1 MNKTNMAAPSMGFT
15 PEDMKSISSV
25 LGYTGEPSG
34 FANYLSQNP
43 QAHDSFMGI
52 QQQRTQFNNGGF
64 VATQRMA
71 NGGLSQ
77 RQEDYIKQNTA
88 DGNFSGPGFFAVMV
102 NAPDGSGRQVSAR
115 EAYYMQ
121 NPDFRPEVLR
131 PFLAARGILGEEF
144 PDIEGTSKENRI
156 PQPFDSLN
164 QKQEDYIKQYT
175 GPEGYFNMPYQTGA
189 MPGPNA
195 PPPDPDL
202 YYGNLL
208 PTLEARGLIDTRGP
222 FVREG
227 DYDQFGNPTEY
238 TYEQSKQFNEQ
249 VGQPQKPTGYDG
261 QPVNSIF
268 PGGQSSFGLMPKNQV
283 SPIGRESRYYPIDDA
298 RFTPLP
304 MPTQIPQQAPPTTG
318 QVDLSNVNAPQI
330 GVETAQ
336 RLQQPALPAGG
347 VYTAS
352 QTPTEAAQSV
362 APSTALITGDVR
374 VAEAGQA
381 QAAQAI
387 GPTATTAAA
396 ITAAQA
402 APDVRDVATQ
412 TAAAQQAAPTQT
424 ITAAQKADTSVSQ
437 LQAAQT
443 AGTQV
448 QAPTPRQLGA
458 GEVIAAPTG
467 QAAQAAAF
475 VQPTAAVAT
484 PSSQATVQGQLAS
497 LVSQFTD
504 TEVPLWAR
512 GAVDNARAVLQQRG
526 IGASSMAGQ
535 AIVEAAMRAALPIAQ
550 VDAATVAGFEQAN
563 LSNRQ
568 QAAMV
573 SAQYRAQFMQQ
584 EFDTGFQTRVQ
595 NAARVADIANLN
607 FNSGQQIALENARLA
622 QTADLSNLSNKQ
634 ALVMANAAQVAGLE
648 TTNLNNRQQSAVQ
661 NAQNFLQVDMA
672 NLGNSQQTALFN
684 AQNRTQ
690 SILSDVA
697 AENAARQFNA
707 ANEQQL
713 DQFFANLGS
722 QVSQQNSAQQNAI
735 NQFNAGEINTLQR
748 FNSEIVNQRDQ
759 FNAQNQLAI
768 AQSNAQWRRSIATT
782 DTAAVNFQNQLNA
795 QNLLNIS
802 DTAYG
807 NLWQE
812 YRDVMEFAW
821 TSSENEAERLAAM
834 TIAQLN
840 AKARS
845 DLGEYTANRNSIGQI
860 GGLVADI
867 FKVPFSNKMAKLPF
881 FN

>member
-1 MNKTNMAAPSMGFT
+1 MNKTNMATPSMGFT
-15 PEDMKSISSV
+15 PEDIKNISNV

-34 FANYLSQNP
+34 FADYLSKNP

-52 QQQRTQFNNGGF
+52 QKQRLQFDNGGF
-64 VATQRMA
+64 VATQHMA

-77 RQEDYIKQNTA
+77 RQEDYIKQNTFA
-88 DGNFSGPGFFAVMV
+88 GNFQPPMFIQPMV
-102 NAPDGSGRQVSAR
+102 TAPDGSGRQVSAS

-131 PFLAARGILGEEF
+131 PFL
-144 PDIEGTSKENRI
+144 DN
-156 PQPFDSLN
+156 
-164 QKQEDYIKQYT
+164 
-175 GPEGYFNMPYQTGA
+175 
-189 MPGPNA
+189 
-195 PPPDPDL
+195 
-202 YYGNLL
+202 
-208 PTLEARGLIDTRGP
+208 RGLSGAFLGTEET
-222 FVREG
+222 FK
-227 DYDQFGNPTEY
+227 NP
-238 TYEQSKQFNEQ
+238 N
-249 VGQPQKPTGYDG
+249 PNLDNWGYI
-261 QPVNSIF
+261 P
-268 PGGQSSFGLMPKNQV
+268 PK
-283 SPIGRESRYYPIDDA
+283 
-298 RFTPLP
+298 
-304 MPTQIPQQAPPTTG
+304 APPTKD
-318 QVDLSNVNAPQI
+318 QVDLSQIQAPQI

-347 VYTAS
+347 VYTAA

-387 GPTATTAAA
+387 APTATTAAA

-402 APDVRDVATQ
+402 APDVRDVAAQT
-412 TAAAQQAAPTQT
+412 TAAQLAAPTQT
-424 ITAAQKADTSVSQ
+424 IQAAQQTETAVGQ
-437 LQAAQT
+437 IPAAQT
-443 AGTQV
+443 AGV
-448 QAPTPRQLGA
+448 QIQPVAARQLQA

-467 QAAQAAAF
+467 QAAQAAQF
-475 VQPTAAVAT
+475 VQPTAAVAE
-484 PSSQATVQGQLAS
+484 PSKQATVQGQLES
-497 LVSQFTD
+497 LISQFTD
-504 TEVPLWAR
+504 KEVPLWAR

-584 EFDTGFQTRVQ
+584 EFDQGFQTRVQ

-607 FNSGQQIALENARLA
+607 FTSEQQVALENARLA
-622 QTADLSNLSNKQ
+622 QTTDLNNLSNRQ
-634 ALVMANAAQVAGLE
+634 ALVMANAAQIAGLE
-648 TTNLNNRQQSAVQ
+648 TANLNNRQQTAVQ

-684 AQNRTQ
+684 AQNRIQ

-713 DQFFANLGS
+713 DQFFANLGT

-768 AQSNAQWRRSIATT
+768 AQSNAQWRREIATT
-782 DTAAVNFQNQLNA
+782 DTAAINFQNQLNA
-795 QNLLNIS
+795 QNLLEIS
-802 DTAYG
+802 NTAYN

-812 YRDVMEFAW
+812 YRDTIEWAW
-821 TSSENEAERLAAM
+821 SSSENEYERLAAM
-834 TIAQLN
+834 TVAQIN
-840 AKARS
+840 AKARQ
-845 DLGEYTANRNSIGQI
+845 DLAEYTENKKSIGSI
-860 GGLVADI
+860 GGFVADL
-867 FKVPFSNKMAKLPF
+867 FKAGLTTKVTGWF
-881 FN
+881 

>member
-1 MNKTNMAAPSMGFT
+1 MATPSMGFT
-15 PEDMKSISSV
+15 PEDMKNISNV

-34 FANYLSQNP
+34 FADYLSKNP

-52 QQQRTQFNNGGF
+52 QQQRLQFDNGGF
-64 VATQRMA
+64 VATQHMA
-71 NGGLSQ
+71 NGG
-77 RQEDYIKQNTA
+77 Y
-88 DGNFSGPGFFAVMV
+88 FSGATIGDMV
-102 NAPDGSGRQVSAR
+102 TLPDGSMV
-115 EAYYMQ
+115 
-121 NPDFRPEVLR
+121 
-131 PFLAARGILGEEF
+131 
-144 PDIEGTSKENRI
+144 NRR
-156 PQPFDSLN
+156 
-164 QKQEDYIKQYT
+164 T
-175 GPEGYFNMPYQTGA
+175 FNA
-189 MPGPNA
+189 M
-195 PPPDPDL
+195 
-202 YYGNLL
+202 
-208 PTLEARGLIDTRGP
+208 
-222 FVREG
+222 
-227 DYDQFGNPTEY
+227 
-238 TYEQSKQFNEQ
+238 
-249 VGQPQKPTGYDG
+249 
-261 QPVNSIF
+261 
-268 PGGQSSFGLMPKNQV
+268 
-283 SPIGRESRYYPIDDA
+283 
-298 RFTPLP
+298 
-304 MPTQIPQQAPPTTG
+304 QQAPPTTD
-318 QVDLSNVNAPQI
+318 QVDLSQVQAPQI

-381 QAAQAI
+381 QAAQAAA
-387 GPTATTAAA
+387 PTATTAAA

-402 APDVRDVATQ
+402 TPDIRDVAAQTTAAPTQ
-412 TAAAQQAAPTQT
+412 AITAAQQAD
-424 ITAAQKADTSVSQ
+424 TAVSQ

-443 AGTQV
+443 AGTQI

-458 GEVIAAPTG
+458 GETIAAPTG
-467 QAAQAAAF
+467 QAAQAATF
-475 VQPTAAVAT
+475 VQPTAAVGT

-497 LVSQFTD
+497 LVSEFTD

-584 EFDTGFQTRVQ
+584 EFDQGFQTRVQ
-595 NAARVADIANLN
+595 NAARVSDIANLN
-607 FNSGQQIALENARLA
+607 FNSQQQIALENARLA
-622 QTADLSNLSNKQ
+622 QTADLNNLNNKQ

-648 TTNLNNRQQSAVQ
+648 TANLNNRQQSAVQ

-672 NLGNSQQTALFN
+672 NLGNSQQAALFN
-684 AQNRTQ
+684 SQSRNQ
-690 SILSDVA
+690 SILSDTA
-697 AENAARQFNA
+697 AENAAKQFNA
-707 ANEQQL
+707 TNQQQT

-722 QVSQQNSAQQNAI
+722 QVSQQNSAQANAI

-768 AQSNAQWRRSIATT
+768 AQSNAQWRRSLATT

-795 QNLLNIS
+795 QNLLDIS
-802 DTAYG
+802 NTAYS

-812 YRDVMEFAW
+812 YRDVMEW
-821 TSSENEAERLAAM
+821 SWSSGENEAERLAAM
-834 TIAQLN
+834 TVAQIN

-845 DLGEYTANRNSIGQI
+845 DLAEYQANRENTKAI
-860 GGLVADI
+860 GGLVGNI
-867 FKVPFSNKMAKLPF
+867 FTDVLKTGASNIIGKIPLIGGLF
-881 FN
+881 G

>member
-1 MNKTNMAAPSMGFT
+1 MNKTNMATPSMGFT
-15 PEDMKSISSV
+15 PEDIKNISNV

-34 FANYLSQNP
+34 FADYLSKNP

-52 QQQRTQFNNGGF
+52 QKQRLQFDNGGF
-64 VATQRMA
+64 VATQHMA

-77 RQEDYIKQNTA
+77 RQEDYIKQNTGS
-88 DGNFSGPGFFAVMV
+88 DGNFQPPMFIQPMV
-102 NAPDGSGRQVSAR
+102 TAPDGSGRQVSAS

-131 PFLAARGILGEEF
+131 PFL
-144 PDIEGTSKENRI
+144 DN
-156 PQPFDSLN
+156 
-164 QKQEDYIKQYT
+164 
-175 GPEGYFNMPYQTGA
+175 
-189 MPGPNA
+189 
-195 PPPDPDL
+195 
-202 YYGNLL
+202 
-208 PTLEARGLIDTRGP
+208 RGLSGAFLGTEETFKNPDFRPEVLPFLDNRVPRPGGLSGTFIDTEET
-222 FVREG
+222 FK
-227 DYDQFGNPTEY
+227 NP
-238 TYEQSKQFNEQ
+238 N
-249 VGQPQKPTGYDG
+249 PNLDNWGYI
-261 QPVNSIF
+261 P
-268 PGGQSSFGLMPKNQV
+268 PK
-283 SPIGRESRYYPIDDA
+283 
-298 RFTPLP
+298 
-304 MPTQIPQQAPPTTG
+304 APPTKD
-318 QVDLSNVNAPQI
+318 QVDLSQIQAPQI

-347 VYTAS
+347 VYTAA

-374 VAEAGQA
+374 VAQAGQA

-387 GPTATTAAA
+387 APTATTAAA

-402 APDVRDVATQ
+402 APDVRDVAAQT
-412 TAAAQQAAPTQT
+412 TAAQLAAPTQT
-424 ITAAQKADTSVSQ
+424 IQAAQQTETAVGQ
-437 LQAAQT
+437 IPAAQT
-443 AGTQV
+443 AGV
-448 QAPTPRQLGA
+448 QIQPVAARQLQA

-467 QAAQAAAF
+467 QAAQAAQF
-475 VQPTAAVAT
+475 VQPTAAVAE
-484 PSSQATVQGQLAS
+484 PSKQATVQGQLES
-497 LVSQFTD
+497 LISQFTD
-504 TEVPLWAR
+504 KEVPLWAR

-584 EFDTGFQTRVQ
+584 EFDQGFQTRVQ

-607 FNSGQQIALENARLA
+607 FTSEQQVALENARLA
-622 QTADLSNLSNKQ
+622 QTTDLNNLSNRQ
-634 ALVMANAAQVAGLE
+634 ALVMANAAQIAGLE
-648 TTNLNNRQQSAVQ
+648 TANLNNRQQTAVQ

-684 AQNRTQ
+684 AQNRIQ

-713 DQFFANLGS
+713 DQFFANLGT

-768 AQSNAQWRRSIATT
+768 AQSNAQWRREIATT
-782 DTAAVNFQNQLNA
+782 DTAAINFQNQLNA
-795 QNLLNIS
+795 QNLLEIS
-802 DTAYG
+802 NTAYN

-812 YRDVMEFAW
+812 YRDTIEWAW
-821 TSSENEAERLAAM
+821 SSSENEYERLAAM
-834 TIAQLN
+834 TVAQIN
-840 AKARS
+840 AKARQ
-845 DLGEYTANRNSIGQI
+845 DLAEYTENKKSIGSI
-860 GGLVADI
+860 GGFVADL
-867 FKVPFSNKMAKLPF
+867 FKAGLTTKVTGWF
-881 FN
+881 

>member
-1 MNKTNMAAPSMGFT
+1 MNKTNMATPSMGFT
-15 PEDMKSISSV
+15 PEDIKNISNV

-34 FANYLSQNP
+34 FADYLSKNP

-52 QQQRTQFNNGGF
+52 QKQRLQFDNGGF
-64 VATQRMA
+64 VATQYMA
-71 NGGLSQ
+71 NGGLAQGQYASDDPVLYDFLNAGYLGGTPFFNERTGQ
-77 RQEDYIKQNTA
+77 YIPSITLSDGRTLTREQFDSMRSASDLDAPYKPDVYNT
-88 DGNFSGPGFFAVMV
+88 GNTTTNLLPNQIPQQQQYQFRTHVMT
-102 NAPDGSGRQVSAR
+102 NPDGSAMNREDMAR
-115 EAYYMQ
+115 YNARM
-121 NPDFRPEVLR
+121 
-131 PFLAARGILGEEF
+131 AAR
-144 PDIEGTSKENRI
+144 
-156 PQPFDSLN
+156 
-164 QKQEDYIKQYT
+164 
-175 GPEGYFNMPYQTGA
+175 
-189 MPGPNA
+189 
-195 PPPDPDL
+195 
-202 YYGNLL
+202 
-208 PTLEARGLIDTRGP
+208 
-222 FVREG
+222 
-227 DYDQFGNPTEY
+227 
-238 TYEQSKQFNEQ
+238 
-249 VGQPQKPTGYDG
+249 
-261 QPVNSIF
+261 
-268 PGGQSSFGLMPKNQV
+268 QSSN
-283 SPIGRESRYYPIDDA
+283 I
-298 RFTPLP
+298 TPLP
-304 MPTQIPQQAPPTTG
+304 TPISQQAPPTTD
-318 QVDLSNVNAPQI
+318 QVDLSQVQAPQI

-347 VYTAS
+347 VYTAA

-387 GPTATTAAA
+387 APTATTAAA

-402 APDVRDVATQ
+402 APDVRDVAAQT
-412 TAAAQQAAPTQT
+412 TAAQLAAPTQT
-424 ITAAQKADTSVSQ
+424 IQAAQQTETAVGQ
-437 LQAAQT
+437 IPAAQT
-443 AGTQV
+443 AGV
-448 QAPTPRQLGA
+448 QIQPVAARQLQA

-467 QAAQAAAF
+467 QAAQAAQF
-475 VQPTAAVAT
+475 VQPTAAVAE
-484 PSSQATVQGQLAS
+484 PSKQATVQGQLES
-497 LVSQFTD
+497 LISQFTD
-504 TEVPLWAR
+504 KEVPLWAR

-550 VDAATVAGFEQAN
+550 VDAATISQFEQQN

-584 EFDTGFQTRVQ
+584 EFDQGFQTRVQ

-607 FNSGQQIALENARLA
+607 FTSEQQVALENSRLA
-622 QTADLSNLSNKQ
+622 QTTDLNNLSNRQ
-634 ALVMANAAQVAGLE
+634 ALVMANAAQIAGLE
-648 TTNLNNRQQSAVQ
+648 IANLNNRQQTAVQ

-713 DQFFANLGS
+713 DQFYANLGA

-768 AQSNAQWRRSIATT
+768 AQSNAQWRREIATT
-782 DTAAVNFQNQLNA
+782 DTAAINFQNQLNA
-795 QNLLNIS
+795 QNLLEISNI
-802 DTAYG
+802 AYN

-812 YRDVMEFAW
+812 YRDTMEWAW
-821 TSSENEAERLAAM
+821 SSSENEAERFAAM
-834 TIAQLN
+834 TVAQIN
-840 AKARS
+840 AKARQ
-845 DLGEYTANRNSIGQI
+845 DLAEYTANRESIGGI
-860 GGLVADI
+860 AGFVADI
-867 FKVPFSNKMAKLPF
+867 FKSSLTTKVTGLFGKK
-881 FN
+881 

>member
-1 MNKTNMAAPSMGFT
+1 MNKTNMATPSMGFT
-15 PEDMKSISSV
+15 PEDIKNISNV

-34 FANYLSQNP
+34 FADYLSKNP

-52 QQQRTQFNNGGF
+52 QKQRLQFDNGGF
-64 VATQRMA
+64 VATQHMA

-77 RQEDYIKQNTA
+77 RQEDYIKQNTGS
-88 DGNFSGPGFFAVMV
+88 DGNFQPPMFIQPMV
-102 NAPDGSGRQVSAR
+102 TAPDGSGRQVSAS

-131 PFLAARGILGEEF
+131 PFL
-144 PDIEGTSKENRI
+144 DN
-156 PQPFDSLN
+156 
-164 QKQEDYIKQYT
+164 
-175 GPEGYFNMPYQTGA
+175 
-189 MPGPNA
+189 
-195 PPPDPDL
+195 
-202 YYGNLL
+202 
-208 PTLEARGLIDTRGP
+208 RGLSGAFLGTEETFKNPDFRPEVLPFLDNRVPRPGGLSGTFIDTEET
-222 FVREG
+222 FK
-227 DYDQFGNPTEY
+227 NP
-238 TYEQSKQFNEQ
+238 N
-249 VGQPQKPTGYDG
+249 PNLDNWGYI
-261 QPVNSIF
+261 P
-268 PGGQSSFGLMPKNQV
+268 PK
-283 SPIGRESRYYPIDDA
+283 
-298 RFTPLP
+298 
-304 MPTQIPQQAPPTTG
+304 APPTKD
-318 QVDLSNVNAPQI
+318 QVDLSQIQAPQI

-347 VYTAS
+347 VYTAA

-387 GPTATTAAA
+387 APTATTAAA

-402 APDVRDVATQ
+402 APDVRDVAAQT
-412 TAAAQQAAPTQT
+412 TAAQLAAPTQT
-424 ITAAQKADTSVSQ
+424 IQAAQQTETAVGQ
-437 LQAAQT
+437 IPAAQT
-443 AGTQV
+443 AGV
-448 QAPTPRQLGA
+448 QIQPVAARQLQA

-467 QAAQAAAF
+467 QAAQAAQF
-475 VQPTAAVAT
+475 VQPTAAVAE
-484 PSSQATVQGQLAS
+484 PSKQATVQGQLES
-497 LVSQFTD
+497 LISQFTD
-504 TEVPLWAR
+504 KEVPLWAR

-584 EFDTGFQTRVQ
+584 EFDQGFQTRVQ

-607 FNSGQQIALENARLA
+607 FTSEQQVALENARLA
-622 QTADLSNLSNKQ
+622 QTTDLNNLSNRQ
-634 ALVMANAAQVAGLE
+634 ALVMANAAQIAGLE
-648 TTNLNNRQQSAVQ
+648 TANLNNRQQTAVQ

-684 AQNRTQ
+684 AQNRIQ

-713 DQFFANLGS
+713 DQFFANLGT

-768 AQSNAQWRRSIATT
+768 AQSNAQWRREIATT
-782 DTAAVNFQNQLNA
+782 DTAAINFQNQLNA
-795 QNLLNIS
+795 QNLLEIS
-802 DTAYG
+802 NTAYN

-812 YRDVMEFAW
+812 YRDTIEWAW
-821 TSSENEAERLAAM
+821 SSSENEYERLAAM
-834 TIAQLN
+834 TVAQIN
-840 AKARS
+840 AKARQ
-845 DLGEYTANRNSIGQI
+845 DLAEYTENKKSIGSI
-860 GGLVADI
+860 GGFVADL
-867 FKVPFSNKMAKLPF
+867 FKAGLTTKVTGWF
-881 FN
+881 

>member
-1 MNKTNMAAPSMGFT
+1 MNKTNMATPSMGFT
-15 PEDMKSISSV
+15 PEDIKNISNV

-34 FANYLSQNP
+34 FADYLSKNP

-52 QQQRTQFNNGGF
+52 QKQRLQFDNGGF
-64 VATQRMA
+64 VATQHMA

-77 RQEDYIKQNTA
+77 RQEDYIKQNTFA
-88 DGNFSGPGFFAVMV
+88 GNFQPPMFIQPMV
-102 NAPDGSGRQVSAR
+102 TAPDGSGRQVSAS

-131 PFLAARGILGEEF
+131 PFL
-144 PDIEGTSKENRI
+144 DN
-156 PQPFDSLN
+156 
-164 QKQEDYIKQYT
+164 
-175 GPEGYFNMPYQTGA
+175 
-189 MPGPNA
+189 
-195 PPPDPDL
+195 
-202 YYGNLL
+202 
-208 PTLEARGLIDTRGP
+208 RGLSGAFLGTEET
-222 FVREG
+222 FK
-227 DYDQFGNPTEY
+227 NP
-238 TYEQSKQFNEQ
+238 N
-249 VGQPQKPTGYDG
+249 PNLDNWGYI
-261 QPVNSIF
+261 P
-268 PGGQSSFGLMPKNQV
+268 PK
-283 SPIGRESRYYPIDDA
+283 
-298 RFTPLP
+298 
-304 MPTQIPQQAPPTTG
+304 APPTKD
-318 QVDLSNVNAPQI
+318 QVDLSQIQAPQI

-347 VYTAS
+347 VYTAA

-374 VAEAGQA
+374 VAQAGQA

-387 GPTATTAAA
+387 APTATTAAA

-402 APDVRDVATQ
+402 APDVRDVAAQT
-412 TAAAQQAAPTQT
+412 TAAQLAAPTQT
-424 ITAAQKADTSVSQ
+424 IQAAQQTETAVGQ
-437 LQAAQT
+437 IPAAQT
-443 AGTQV
+443 AGV
-448 QAPTPRQLGA
+448 QIQPVAARQLQA

-467 QAAQAAAF
+467 QAAQAAQF
-475 VQPTAAVAT
+475 VQPTAAVAE
-484 PSSQATVQGQLAS
+484 PSKQATVQGQLES
-497 LVSQFTD
+497 LISQFTD
-504 TEVPLWAR
+504 KEVPLWAR

-584 EFDTGFQTRVQ
+584 EFDQGFQTRVQ

-607 FNSGQQIALENARLA
+607 FTSEQQVALENARLA
-622 QTADLSNLSNKQ
+622 QTTDLNNLSNRQ
-634 ALVMANAAQVAGLE
+634 ALVMANAAQIAGLE
-648 TTNLNNRQQSAVQ
+648 TANLNNRQQTAVQ

-684 AQNRTQ
+684 AQNRIQ

-713 DQFFANLGS
+713 DQFFANLGT

-768 AQSNAQWRRSIATT
+768 AQSNAQWRREIATT
-782 DTAAVNFQNQLNA
+782 DTAAINFQNQLNA
-795 QNLLNIS
+795 QNLLEIS
-802 DTAYG
+802 NTAYN

-812 YRDVMEFAW
+812 YRDTIEWAW
-821 TSSENEAERLAAM
+821 SSSENEYERLAAM
-834 TIAQLN
+834 TVAQIN
-840 AKARS
+840 AKARQ
-845 DLGEYTANRNSIGQI
+845 DLAEYTANRESIGSI
-860 GGLVADI
+860 GGFVADL
-867 FKVPFSNKMAKLPF
+867 FKAGLTTKVTGWF
-881 FN
+881 

>member
-1 MNKTNMAAPSMGFT
+1 MNKTNMATPSMGFT
-15 PEDMKSISSV
+15 PEDIKNISNV

-34 FANYLSQNP
+34 FADYLSKNP

-52 QQQRTQFNNGGF
+52 QKQRLQFDNGGF
-64 VATQRMA
+64 VATQHMA
-71 NGGLSQ
+71 NGGLNQ
-77 RQEDYIKQNTA
+77 KQEDYIKRHTGP
-88 DGNFSGPGFFAVMV
+88 DGYYREPAFIQPMV
-102 NAPDGSGRQVSAR
+102 PAPDGSGRQVSAR

-121 NPDFRPEVLR
+121 NPDFNYN
-131 PFLAARGILGEEF
+131 
-144 PDIEGTSKENRI
+144 T
-156 PQPFDSLN
+156 
-164 QKQEDYIKQYT
+164 
-175 GPEGYFNMPYQTGA
+175 
-189 MPGPNA
+189 
-195 PPPDPDL
+195 
-202 YYGNLL
+202 LL

-222 FVREG
+222 FFKEG
-227 DYDQFGNPTEY
+227 DYDKFGNPTEY
-238 TYEQSKQFNEQ
+238 TYEQSKQPNFSDPYLENYRFVGPTHLSLPQ
-249 VGQPQKPTGYDG
+249 VYNTGNTTTNLQKGNFG
-261 QPVNSIF
+261 NIF
-268 PGGQSSFGLMPKNQV
+268 PA
-283 SPIGRESRYYPIDDA
+283 ETYPENTDY
-298 RFTPLP
+298 RWGY
-304 MPTQIPQQAPPTTG
+304 MPTPISQNPNPNLDNWGYIPPKAPPTKD
-318 QVDLSNVNAPQI
+318 QVDLSQIQAPQI

-347 VYTAS
+347 VYTAA

-374 VAEAGQA
+374 VAQAGQA
-381 QAAQAI
+381 QAAQSIA
-387 GPTATTAAA
+387 PTATTAAA

-402 APDVRDVATQ
+402 APDVRDVAAQT
-412 TAAAQQAAPTQT
+412 TAAQLAAPTQT
-424 ITAAQKADTSVSQ
+424 IQAAQQTETAVGQ
-437 LQAAQT
+437 IPAAQT
-443 AGTQV
+443 AGV
-448 QAPTPRQLGA
+448 QIQPVAARQLQA

-467 QAAQAAAF
+467 QAAQAAQF
-475 VQPTAAVAT
+475 VQPTAAVAE
-484 PSSQATVQGQLAS
+484 PSKQATVQGQLES
-497 LVSQFTD
+497 LISQFTD
-504 TEVPLWAR
+504 KEVPLWAR

-584 EFDTGFQTRVQ
+584 EFDQGFQTRVQ

-607 FNSGQQIALENARLA
+607 FTSEQQVALENARLA
-622 QTADLSNLSNKQ
+622 QTTDLNNLSNRQ
-634 ALVMANAAQVAGLE
+634 ALVMANAAQIAGLE
-648 TTNLNNRQQSAVQ
+648 TANLNNRQQTAVQ

-684 AQNRTQ
+684 AQNRIQ

-713 DQFFANLGS
+713 DQFFANLGT

-768 AQSNAQWRRSIATT
+768 AQSNAQWRREIATT
-782 DTAAVNFQNQLNA
+782 DTAAINFQNQLNA
-795 QNLLNIS
+795 QNLLEIS
-802 DTAYG
+802 NTAYN

-812 YRDVMEFAW
+812 YRDTVEWAW
-821 TSSENEAERLAAM
+821 SSSENEYERLAAM
-834 TIAQLN
+834 TVAQIN
-840 AKARS
+840 AKARQ
-845 DLGEYTANRNSIGQI
+845 DLAEYTANRESIGSI
-860 GGLVADI
+860 GGFIADL
-867 FKVPFSNKMAKLPF
+867 FKASLTTKVTGWF
-881 FN
+881 

>member
-64 VATQRMA
+64 VATQHMA
-71 NGGLSQ
+71 NGGYAGD
-77 RQEDYIKQNTA
+77 RAYGRNPY
-88 DGNFSGPGFFAVMV
+88 GNQAIGGPG
-102 NAPDGSGRQVSAR
+102 
-115 EAYYMQ
+115 
-121 NPDFRPEVLR
+121 
-131 PFLAARGILGEEF
+131 I
-144 PDIEGTSKENRI
+144 
-156 PQPFDSLN
+156 N
-164 QKQEDYIKQYT
+164 QKQEDYIRQNID
-175 GPEGYFNMPYQTGA
+175 PNDGYYREPGRFHV
-189 MPGPNA
+189 MPGPNT

-202 YYGNLL
+202 YYDNLL
-208 PTLEARGLIDTRGP
+208 PTLEARGLIDKTGP
-222 FVREG
+222 FFREG
-227 DYDQFGNPTEY
+227 DRDQFGNPTAY
-238 TYEQSKQFNEQ
+238 TYEQSKQLNEQ
-249 VGQPQKPTGYDG
+249 LKRPTGYDG
-261 QPVNSIF
+261 RNVGQILPV
-268 PGGQSSFGLMPKNQV
+268 GAADQSALDMFRMGMPVDPQAGN
-283 SPIGRESRYYPIDDA
+283 IM
-298 RFTPLP
+298 P
-304 MPTQIPQQAPPTTG
+304 MPTQIPQQAPPTTD

-387 GPTATTAAA
+387 GPTESTAAA

-402 APDVRDVATQ
+402 APDVRDVASAT
-412 TAAAQQAAPTQT
+412 AAQQAAPTQ
-424 ITAAQKADTSVSQ
+424 ITAAQQAGTAVSQ
-437 LQAAQT
+437 LQGAQT

-448 QAPTPRQLGA
+448 QAPTARQLGA

-475 VQPTAAVAT
+475 VQPTAAVGT

-607 FNSGQQIALENARLA
+607 FNSEQQIALENSRLA

-648 TTNLNNRQQSAVQ
+648 TTNLNNRQQSSVQ

-672 NLGNSQQTALFN
+672 NLANSQQTALFN

-690 SILSDVA
+690 SILSDTA

-768 AQSNAQWRRSIATT
+768 AQSNAQWRRSLATT

-795 QNLLNIS
+795 QNLLDIS
-802 DTAYG
+802 NTAYS

-812 YRDVMEFAW
+812 YRDVMEW
-821 TSSENEAERLAAM
+821 SWSSGENESERLAAM
-834 TIAQLN
+834 TVAQIN
-840 AKARS
+840 AKARQ
-845 DLGEYTANRNSIGQI
+845 DLAEYTANRENVKGI
-860 GGLVADI
+860 GGFVGDI
-867 FKVPFSNKMAKLPF
+867 FSGVLKAGVSKILPF
-881 FN
+881 

>member
-1 MNKTNMAAPSMGFT
+1 MNKTNMATPSMGFT
-15 PEDMKSISSV
+15 PEDIKNISNV

-34 FANYLSQNP
+34 FADYLSKNP

-52 QQQRTQFNNGGF
+52 QKQRLQFDNGGF
-64 VATQRMA
+64 VATQHMA

-77 RQEDYIKQNTA
+77 RQEDYIKQNTFA
-88 DGNFSGPGFFAVMV
+88 GNFQPPMFIQPMV
-102 NAPDGSGRQVSAR
+102 TAPDGSGRQVSAS

-131 PFLAARGILGEEF
+131 PFL
-144 PDIEGTSKENRI
+144 DN
-156 PQPFDSLN
+156 
-164 QKQEDYIKQYT
+164 
-175 GPEGYFNMPYQTGA
+175 
-189 MPGPNA
+189 
-195 PPPDPDL
+195 
-202 YYGNLL
+202 
-208 PTLEARGLIDTRGP
+208 RGLSGAFLGTEET
-222 FVREG
+222 FK
-227 DYDQFGNPTEY
+227 NP
-238 TYEQSKQFNEQ
+238 N
-249 VGQPQKPTGYDG
+249 PNLDNWGYI
-261 QPVNSIF
+261 P
-268 PGGQSSFGLMPKNQV
+268 PK
-283 SPIGRESRYYPIDDA
+283 
-298 RFTPLP
+298 
-304 MPTQIPQQAPPTTG
+304 APPTKD
-318 QVDLSNVNAPQI
+318 QVDLSQIQAPQI

-347 VYTAS
+347 VYTAA

-387 GPTATTAAA
+387 APTATTAAA

-402 APDVRDVATQ
+402 APDVRDVAAQT
-412 TAAAQQAAPTQT
+412 TAAQLAAPTQT
-424 ITAAQKADTSVSQ
+424 IQAAQQTETAVGQ
-437 LQAAQT
+437 IPAAQT
-443 AGTQV
+443 AGV
-448 QAPTPRQLGA
+448 QIQPVAARQLQA

-467 QAAQAAAF
+467 QAAQAAQF
-475 VQPTAAVAT
+475 VQPTAAVAE
-484 PSSQATVQGQLAS
+484 PSKQATVQGQLES
-497 LVSQFTD
+497 LISQFTD
-504 TEVPLWAR
+504 KEVPLWAR

-584 EFDTGFQTRVQ
+584 EFDQGFQTRVQ

-607 FNSGQQIALENARLA
+607 FTSEQQVALENARLA
-622 QTADLSNLSNKQ
+622 QTTDLNNLSNRQ
-634 ALVMANAAQVAGLE
+634 ALVMANAAQIAGLE
-648 TTNLNNRQQSAVQ
+648 TANLNNRQQTAVQ

-684 AQNRTQ
+684 AQNRIQ

-713 DQFFANLGS
+713 DQFFANLGT

-768 AQSNAQWRRSIATT
+768 AQSNAQWRREIATT
-782 DTAAVNFQNQLNA
+782 DTAAINFQNQLNA
-795 QNLLNIS
+795 QNLLEIS
-802 DTAYG
+802 NTAYN

-812 YRDVMEFAW
+812 YRDTIEWAW
-821 TSSENEAERLAAM
+821 SSSENEYERLAAM
-834 TIAQLN
+834 TVAQIN
-840 AKARS
+840 AKARQ
-845 DLGEYTANRNSIGQI
+845 DLAEYTANKESIGSI
-860 GGLVADI
+860 GGFVADL
-867 FKVPFSNKMAKLPF
+867 FKAGLTTKVTGWF
-881 FN
+881 

>member
-1 MNKTNMAAPSMGFT
+1 MATPSMGFT
-15 PEDMKSISSV
+15 PEDMKNISNV

-34 FANYLSQNP
+34 FADYLSKNP

-52 QQQRTQFNNGGF
+52 QKQRLQFDNGGF
-64 VATQRMA
+64 VATQYMA
-71 NGGLSQ
+71 NGG
-77 RQEDYIKQNTA
+77 
-88 DGNFSGPGFFAVMV
+88 
-102 NAPDGSGRQVSAR
+102 
-115 EAYYMQ
+115 
-121 NPDFRPEVLR
+121 
-131 PFLAARGILGEEF
+131 
-144 PDIEGTSKENRI
+144 
-156 PQPFDSLN
+156 LN
-164 QKQEDYIKQYT
+164 QKQEDYIKQNT
-175 GPEGYFNMPYQTGA
+175 GPDGYFSPPARILPY
-189 MPGPNA
+189 PA
-195 PPPDPDL
+195 PPGDPDFD
-202 YYGNLL
+202 YNTLL

-222 FVREG
+222 FVKEG
-227 DYDQFGNPTEY
+227 DFDQFGNPTEY
-238 TYEQSKQFNEQ
+238 TYEQSKQPNFRN
-249 VGQPQKPTGYDG
+249 
-261 QPVNSIF
+261 PV
-268 PGGQSSFGLMPKNQV
+268 
-283 SPIGRESRYYPIDDA
+283 
-298 RFTPLP
+298 
-304 MPTQIPQQAPPTTG
+304 QIPQQAPPTTG
-318 QVDLSNVNAPQI
+318 QVDLSQVQVPQI

-347 VYTAS
+347 VYTAA

-387 GPTATTAAA
+387 APTATTAAA

-402 APDVRDVATQ
+402 APDVRDVAAQ
-412 TAAAQQAAPTQT
+412 TAAAQQAAPTQA
-424 ITAAQKADTSVSQ
+424 ITAAQQAGTAVSQ

-443 AGTQV
+443 AATQV

-467 QAAQAAAF
+467 QAAQAATF
-475 VQPTAAVAT
+475 VQPTAAVGT

-497 LVSQFTD
+497 LVSEFTD

-550 VDAATVAGFEQAN
+550 VDAATVSRFEQAN

-584 EFDTGFQTRVQ
+584 EFDQGFQTRVQ
-595 NAARVADIANLN
+595 NAARVSDIANLN
-607 FNSGQQIALENARLA
+607 FNSQQQIALENAKLA

-634 ALVMANAAQVAGLE
+634 ALVMANAAQIAGLE
-648 TTNLNNRQQSAVQ
+648 TANLNNRQQSAVQ

-690 SILSDVA
+690 SILSDTA

-722 QVSQQNSAQQNAI
+722 QISQQNSAQQNAI

-802 DTAYG
+802 DTAYS

-845 DLGEYTANRNSIGQI
+845 DLGEYTANRNAIGQI

-867 FKVPFSNKMAKLPF
+867 FKTPLTGLVTKLPF

>member
-64 VATQRMA
+64 VATQHMA
-71 NGGLSQ
+71 NGGSV
-77 RQEDYIKQNTA
+77 QNTGLRI
-88 DGNFSGPGFFAVMV
+88 DGDPVLDDFLNRGYFGGTPFF
-102 NAPDGSGRQVSAR
+102 NESTGQYIPSLTLSDGRTLTR
-115 EAYYMQ
+115 EQ
-121 NPDFRPEVLR
+121 
-131 PFLAARGILGEEF
+131 
-144 PDIEGTSKENRI
+144 
-156 PQPFDSLN
+156 FDSMQQQGN
-164 QKQEDYIKQYT
+164 EPTRYT
-175 GPEGYFNMPYQTGA
+175 ALTKGQAGQNDMFRMGMPV
-189 MPGPNA
+189 A
-195 PPPDPDL
+195 PQA
-202 YYGNLL
+202 GN
-208 PTLEARGLIDTRGP
+208 I
-222 FVREG
+222 
-227 DYDQFGNPTEY
+227 
-238 TYEQSKQFNEQ
+238 
-249 VGQPQKPTGYDG
+249 
-261 QPVNSIF
+261 
-268 PGGQSSFGLMPKNQV
+268 M
-283 SPIGRESRYYPIDDA
+283 
-298 RFTPLP
+298 P
-304 MPTQIPQQAPPTTG
+304 MPTQIPQQAPPTTD

-387 GPTATTAAA
+387 GPTESTAAA

-402 APDVRDVATQ
+402 APDVRDVASAT
-412 TAAAQQAAPTQT
+412 AAQQAAPTQ
-424 ITAAQKADTSVSQ
+424 ITAAQQAGTAVSQ
-437 LQAAQT
+437 LQGAQT

-448 QAPTPRQLGA
+448 QAPTARQLGA

-475 VQPTAAVAT
+475 VQPTAAVGT

-607 FNSGQQIALENARLA
+607 FNSEQQIALENSRLA

-648 TTNLNNRQQSAVQ
+648 TANLNNRQQSAVQ

-768 AQSNAQWRRSIATT
+768 AQSNAQWRRSLATT

-795 QNLLNIS
+795 QNLLDIS
-802 DTAYG
+802 NTAYS

-812 YRDVMEFAW
+812 YRDVMEW
-821 TSSENEAERLAAM
+821 SWSSGENEAERLAAM
-834 TIAQLN
+834 TVAQIN

-845 DLGEYTANRNSIGQI
+845 DLAEYQANRENTKAI
-860 GGLVADI
+860 GGLVGNI
-867 FKVPFSNKMAKLPF
+867 FTDVLKTGASNIIGKIPVIGGLFGK
-881 FN
+881 

>member
-1 MNKTNMAAPSMGFT
+1 MNKTNMATPSMGFT
-15 PEDMKSISSV
+15 PEDIKNISNV

-34 FANYLSQNP
+34 FADYLSKNP

-52 QQQRTQFNNGGF
+52 QKQRLQFDNGGF
-64 VATQRMA
+64 VATQHMA

-77 RQEDYIKQNTA
+77 RQEDYIKQNTFA
-88 DGNFSGPGFFAVMV
+88 GNFQPPMFIQPMV
-102 NAPDGSGRQVSAR
+102 TAPDGSGRQVSAS

-131 PFLAARGILGEEF
+131 PFL
-144 PDIEGTSKENRI
+144 DN
-156 PQPFDSLN
+156 
-164 QKQEDYIKQYT
+164 
-175 GPEGYFNMPYQTGA
+175 
-189 MPGPNA
+189 
-195 PPPDPDL
+195 
-202 YYGNLL
+202 
-208 PTLEARGLIDTRGP
+208 RGLSGAFLGTEETFKNPDFRPEVLPFLDNRVPRPGGLSGTFIDTEET
-222 FVREG
+222 FK
-227 DYDQFGNPTEY
+227 NP
-238 TYEQSKQFNEQ
+238 N
-249 VGQPQKPTGYDG
+249 PNLDNWGYI
-261 QPVNSIF
+261 P
-268 PGGQSSFGLMPKNQV
+268 PK
-283 SPIGRESRYYPIDDA
+283 
-298 RFTPLP
+298 
-304 MPTQIPQQAPPTTG
+304 APPTKD
-318 QVDLSNVNAPQI
+318 QVDLSQIQAPQI

-347 VYTAS
+347 VYTAA

-374 VAEAGQA
+374 VAQAGQA

-387 GPTATTAAA
+387 APTATTAAA

-402 APDVRDVATQ
+402 APDVRDVAAQT
-412 TAAAQQAAPTQT
+412 TAAQLAAPTQT
-424 ITAAQKADTSVSQ
+424 IQAAQQTETAVGQ
-437 LQAAQT
+437 IPAAQT
-443 AGTQV
+443 AGV
-448 QAPTPRQLGA
+448 QIQPVAARQLQA

-467 QAAQAAAF
+467 QAAQAAQF
-475 VQPTAAVAT
+475 VQPTAAVAE
-484 PSSQATVQGQLAS
+484 PSKQATVQGQLES
-497 LVSQFTD
+497 LISQFTD
-504 TEVPLWAR
+504 KEVPLWAR

-584 EFDTGFQTRVQ
+584 EFDQGFQTRVQ

-607 FNSGQQIALENARLA
+607 FTSEQQVALENARLA
-622 QTADLSNLSNKQ
+622 QTTDLNNLSNRQ
-634 ALVMANAAQVAGLE
+634 ALVMANAAQIAGLE
-648 TTNLNNRQQSAVQ
+648 TANLNNRQQTAVQ

-684 AQNRTQ
+684 AQNRIQ

-713 DQFFANLGS
+713 DQFFANLGT

-768 AQSNAQWRRSIATT
+768 AQSNAQWRREIATT
-782 DTAAVNFQNQLNA
+782 DTAAINFQNQLNA
-795 QNLLNIS
+795 QNLLEIS
-802 DTAYG
+802 NTAYN

-812 YRDVMEFAW
+812 YRDTIEWAW
-821 TSSENEAERLAAM
+821 SSSENEYERLAAM
-834 TIAQLN
+834 TVAQIN
-840 AKARS
+840 AKARQ
-845 DLGEYTANRNSIGQI
+845 DLAEYTENKKSIGSI
-860 GGLVADI
+860 GGFVADL
-867 FKVPFSNKMAKLPF
+867 FKAGLTTKVTGWF
-881 FN
+881 

>member
-1 MNKTNMAAPSMGFT
+1 MNKTNMATPSMGFT
-15 PEDMKSISSV
+15 PEDIKNISNV

-34 FANYLSQNP
+34 FADYLSKNP

-52 QQQRTQFNNGGF
+52 QKQRLQFDNGGF
-64 VATQRMA
+64 VATQHMA

-77 RQEDYIKQNTA
+77 RQEDYIKQNTFA
-88 DGNFSGPGFFAVMV
+88 GIFQPPGFLTVMV
-102 NAPDGSGRQVSAR
+102 PAPDGSGRQVDAR

-121 NPDFRPEVLR
+121 NPDFNYN
-131 PFLAARGILGEEF
+131 
-144 PDIEGTSKENRI
+144 T
-156 PQPFDSLN
+156 
-164 QKQEDYIKQYT
+164 
-175 GPEGYFNMPYQTGA
+175 
-189 MPGPNA
+189 
-195 PPPDPDL
+195 
-202 YYGNLL
+202 LL

-222 FVREG
+222 FFREG
-227 DYDQFGNPTEY
+227 DFDKFGNPTEY
-238 TYEQSKQFNEQ
+238 TYEQSKQFNFRDD
-249 VGQPQKPTGYDG
+249 PYLDNSGY
-261 QPVNSIF
+261 
-268 PGGQSSFGLMPKNQV
+268 
-283 SPIGRESRYYPIDDA
+283 R
-298 RFTPLP
+298 PL
-304 MPTQIPQQAPPTTG
+304 PQQAPPTTFYTADMITLPDG
-318 QVDLSNVNAPQI
+318 SMVNRQQYNAMQAPPTTDQVDLSQIQAPQI

-347 VYTAS
+347 VYTAA

-374 VAEAGQA
+374 VAGAGQA

-387 GPTATTAAA
+387 APTATTAAA

-402 APDVRDVATQ
+402 APDVRDVAAQT
-412 TAAAQQAAPTQT
+412 TAAQLAAPTQT
-424 ITAAQKADTSVSQ
+424 IQAAQQTETAVGQ
-437 LQAAQT
+437 IPAAQT
-443 AGTQV
+443 AGV
-448 QAPTPRQLGA
+448 QIQPVAARQLQA

-467 QAAQAAAF
+467 QAAQAAQF
-475 VQPTAAVAT
+475 VQPTAAVAE
-484 PSSQATVQGQLAS
+484 PSKQATVQGQLES
-497 LVSQFTD
+497 LISQFTD
-504 TEVPLWAR
+504 KEVPLWAR

-584 EFDTGFQTRVQ
+584 EFDQGFQTRVQ

-607 FNSGQQIALENARLA
+607 FTSEQQVALENARLA
-622 QTADLSNLSNKQ
+622 QTTDLNNLSNRQ
-634 ALVMANAAQVAGLE
+634 ALVMANAAQIAGLE
-648 TTNLNNRQQSAVQ
+648 TANLNNRQQTAVQ

-684 AQNRTQ
+684 AQNRIQ

-713 DQFFANLGS
+713 DQFFANLGT

-768 AQSNAQWRRSIATT
+768 AQSNAQWRREIATT
-782 DTAAVNFQNQLNA
+782 DTAAINFQNQLNA
-795 QNLLNIS
+795 QNLLEIS
-802 DTAYG
+802 NTAYN

-812 YRDVMEFAW
+812 YRDTIEWAW
-821 TSSENEAERLAAM
+821 TSSENESERLAAM
-834 TIAQLN
+834 TVAQIN
-840 AKARS
+840 AKARQ
-845 DLGEYTANRNSIGQI
+845 DLAEYTANRESIGSI
-860 GGLVADI
+860 GGFISDL
-867 FKVPFSNKMAKLPF
+867 FKASLTTKVTGWF
-881 FN
+881 

>member
-1 MNKTNMAAPSMGFT
+1 MNKTNMATPSMGFT
-15 PEDMKSISSV
+15 PEDIKNISNV

-34 FANYLSQNP
+34 FADYLSKNP

-52 QQQRTQFNNGGF
+52 QKQRLQFDNGGF
-64 VATQRMA
+64 VATQHMA

-77 RQEDYIKQNTA
+77 RQEDYIKQNTFA
-88 DGNFSGPGFFAVMV
+88 GNFQPPMFIQPMV
-102 NAPDGSGRQVSAR
+102 TAPDGSGRQVSAS

-131 PFLAARGILGEEF
+131 PFL
-144 PDIEGTSKENRI
+144 DN
-156 PQPFDSLN
+156 
-164 QKQEDYIKQYT
+164 
-175 GPEGYFNMPYQTGA
+175 
-189 MPGPNA
+189 
-195 PPPDPDL
+195 
-202 YYGNLL
+202 
-208 PTLEARGLIDTRGP
+208 RGLSGAFLGTEET
-222 FVREG
+222 FK
-227 DYDQFGNPTEY
+227 NP
-238 TYEQSKQFNEQ
+238 N
-249 VGQPQKPTGYDG
+249 PNLDNWGYI
-261 QPVNSIF
+261 P
-268 PGGQSSFGLMPKNQV
+268 PK
-283 SPIGRESRYYPIDDA
+283 
-298 RFTPLP
+298 
-304 MPTQIPQQAPPTTG
+304 APPTKD
-318 QVDLSNVNAPQI
+318 QVDLSQIQAPQI

-347 VYTAS
+347 VYTAA

-387 GPTATTAAA
+387 APTATTAAA

-402 APDVRDVATQ
+402 APDVRDVAAQT
-412 TAAAQQAAPTQT
+412 TAAQLAAPTQT
-424 ITAAQKADTSVSQ
+424 IQAAQQTETAVGQ
-437 LQAAQT
+437 IPAAQT
-443 AGTQV
+443 AGV
-448 QAPTPRQLGA
+448 QIQPVAARQLQA

-467 QAAQAAAF
+467 QAAQAAQF
-475 VQPTAAVAT
+475 VQPTAAVAE
-484 PSSQATVQGQLAS
+484 PSKQATVQGQLES
-497 LVSQFTD
+497 LISQFTD
-504 TEVPLWAR
+504 KEVPLWAR

-584 EFDTGFQTRVQ
+584 EFDQGFQTRVQ

-607 FNSGQQIALENARLA
+607 FTSEQQVALENARLA
-622 QTADLSNLSNKQ
+622 QTTDLNNLSNRQ
-634 ALVMANAAQVAGLE
+634 ALVMANAAQIAGLE
-648 TTNLNNRQQSAVQ
+648 TANLNNRQQTAVQ

-684 AQNRTQ
+684 AQNRIQ

-713 DQFFANLGS
+713 DQFFANLGT

-768 AQSNAQWRRSIATT
+768 AQSNAQWRREIATT
-782 DTAAVNFQNQLNA
+782 DTAAINFQNQLNA
-795 QNLLNIS
+795 QNLLEIS
-802 DTAYG
+802 NTAYN

-812 YRDVMEFAW
+812 YRDTIEWAW
-821 TSSENEAERLAAM
+821 SSSENEYERLAAM
-834 TIAQLN
+834 TVAQIN
-840 AKARS
+840 AKARE
-845 DLGEYTANRNSIGQI
+845 DLAEYTANKKSIGSI
-860 GGLVADI
+860 GGFVADL
-867 FKVPFSNKMAKLPF
+867 FKAGLTTKVTGWF
-881 FN
+881 